1 MNMQRRQ
8 VLVGGGLLL
17 LGARAGAQQAELWP
31 ELTRGGVAI
40 LLRHAQTEPGVGD
53 PPNFRIG
60 DCSTQRNLSEVG
72 RQQARRIGSAFA
84 THSVRIEQVLS
95 SQWCRCLET
104 ARLAFPGNQVEPF
117 AALNSF
123 FEDRSSEPKQTRD
136 ALARIAAIRAP
147 ANVAF
152 VTHHVNILALTGE
165 AVGSGEAVL
174 VRPAGTALRVIGRL
188 AL

>member
-1 MNMQRRQ
+1 MQRRQ

-17 LGARAGAQQAELWP
+17 LGTRADAQQAELWP

-60 DCSTQRNLSEVG
+60 DCSTQRNLSEAG

-84 THSVRIEQVLS
+84 TRAIRIEQVLS

-104 ARLAFPGNQVEPF
+104 ARLAFPGTQVDPF
-117 AALNSF
+117 PALNSF
-123 FEDRSSEPKQTRD
+123 FEDRSSEQKQTRD
-136 ALARIAAIRAP
+136 AMARIAAIRAP
-147 ANVAF
+147 SNLVF
-152 VTHHVNILALTGE
+152 VTHHVNVLALTGE
-165 AVGSGEAVL
+165 VAGSGEAIL
-174 VRPAGTALRVIGRL
+174 VRPAGTAVRVIGRL